1 MLWAEIVDVGHSSV
15 ETSLLAHTI
24 FGGVSSAAG
33 IHPQRRLNSRP
44 ACLQLSH
51 FHPAWFEN

>member
-1 MLWAEIVDVGHSSV
+1 VGHLSV
-15 ETSLLAHTI
+15 ETRLLAHTT

-33 IHPQRRLNSRP
+33 IHAQRRLNSRP

-51 FHPAWFEN
+51 FHAAWFEYWK